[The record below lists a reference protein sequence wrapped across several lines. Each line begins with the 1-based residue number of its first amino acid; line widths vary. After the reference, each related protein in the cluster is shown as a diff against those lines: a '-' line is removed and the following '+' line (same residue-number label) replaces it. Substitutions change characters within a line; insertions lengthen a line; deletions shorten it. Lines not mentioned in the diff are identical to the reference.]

1 LENQKTV
8 ESEELD
14 PWSLFIY
21 AMKAPMTKD
30 RYKTRVVKFFDFIGL
45 DKEGKIV
52 QDKARIFANRG
63 KEDNNWAFSN
73 VLRFIHFQ
81 KERVDRKEISGATV
95 RNYAKSIKLFCDMAD
110 IPIPWKKITRG
121 LPRGKKYAD
130 DRIPTLEEIR
140 KLVEY
145 PDRRIKAIVY
155 TMASS
160 GIRVGAWDY
169 LQWGHIRPIENSDG
183 EVIAAKMI
191 VYAGEDEEYFT
202 FISPEALRA
211 LQEWMSYRQSSGEC
225 TSENS
230 WLMRDLWD
238 TRVAQG
244 RGLAS
249 LPKKLSSLGL
259 KRLMERAIWAQGLRK
274 KLEPGKKRHPYQ
286 ANHSL
291 RKWFKTHCEIAGM
304 KPINIE
310 KLMNHSVGISDSYY
324 KATESELLED
334 YLKSVGLLEIN
345 GDKTAL
351 QKQVKTLRERNEESE
366 YLVKAKLQEKDDQL
380 KTMQDQFA
388 RLQSQVHLIMSSLGA
403 IDQSSKNEL
412 ARKMY
417 QSGVYRQKTTDV

>member
-1 LENQKTV
+1 LENQKAI

-30 RYKTRVVKFFDFIGL
+30 RYKTRVVKFFDFIGI
-45 DKEGKIV
+45 DKNQTIEA
-52 QDKARIFANRG
+52 KARIFATRG
-63 KEDNNWAFSN
+63 KEDINWAFSN
-73 VLRFIHFQ
+73 VLKFIHFQ
-81 KERVDRKEISGATV
+81 KERVDKKEITGATV
-95 RNYAKSIKLFCDMAD
+95 RNYAKSIKLFCEMAD

-169 LQWGHIRPIENSDG
+169 LQWGHIRPLEGDG
-183 EVIAAKMI
+183 EVIAAKII
-191 VYAGEDEEYFT
+191 VYAGEDDEYFT
-202 FISPEALRA
+202 FISHEALRA
-211 LQEWMSYRQSSGEC
+211 LQEWMGYRQSSGEPI
-225 TSENS
+225 SENS
-230 WLMRDLWD
+230 WVMRDLWD
-238 TRVAQG
+238 TRVAHG
-244 RGLAS
+244 RGLAR

-291 RKWFKTHCEIAGM
+291 RKWFKTRCEIAGM

-310 KLMNHSVGISDSYY
+310 KLMNHSVGVSDSYY
-324 KATESELLED
+324 RATENELLED
-334 YLKSVGLLEIN
+334 YLKAIDLLAIN
-345 GDKTAL
+345 GDQTVL
-351 QKQVKTLRERNEESE
+351 QKQVKALKERNEDSE
-366 YLVKAKLQEKDDQL
+366 YFVKAKLQEKDDQL
-380 KTMQDQFA
+380 RTMQDQFTQ
-388 RLQSQVHLIMSSLGA
+388 LQSQVQVLISSIGN
-403 IDQSSKNEL
+403 IDQASKNNL
-412 ARKMY
+412 AKKMY
-417 QSGVYRQKTTDV
+417 ESGIYRQKTNDT

>member
-1 LENQKTV
+1 MVNYNRLENLKTV
-8 ESEELD
+8 ESEEMD
-14 PWSLFIY
+14 PWSLFDY

-30 RYKTRVVKFFDFIGL
+30 RYKTRVTKFFDFVGL
-45 DKEGKIV
+45 DKERKTV

-63 KEDNNWAFSN
+63 KEDVNWAFSN

-169 LQWGHIRPIENSDG
+169 LQWGHIRPIEHTNG

-211 LQEWMSYRQSSGEC
+211 LQEWMSYRQSSGE
-225 TSENS
+225 
-230 WLMRDLWD
+230 
-238 TRVAQG
+238 
-244 RGLAS
+244 
-249 LPKKLSSLGL
+249 
-259 KRLMERAIWAQGLRK
+259 
-274 KLEPGKKRHPYQ
+274 
-286 ANHSL
+286 
-291 RKWFKTHCEIAGM
+291 
-304 KPINIE
+304 
-310 KLMNHSVGISDSYY
+310 
-324 KATESELLED
+324 
-334 YLKSVGLLEIN
+334 
-345 GDKTAL
+345 
-351 QKQVKTLRERNEESE
+351 
-366 YLVKAKLQEKDDQL
+366 
-380 KTMQDQFA
+380 
-388 RLQSQVHLIMSSLGA
+388 
-403 IDQSSKNEL
+403 
-412 ARKMY
+412 
-417 QSGVYRQKTTDV
+417 